1 MRICARLWPLAAWA
15 GLIGCDTA
23 LRAHGRPVAE
33 AYAGPAEIR
42 VLDIPSPLRP
52 EPRVPVLSTPEV
64 FAAYVPSHREDDRL
78 IGEHWIFFK
87 LRDAEWF
94 VERLQDPEPPADGQ
108 APPEAMKTLRELEW
122 TRLVVPYRREEGP
135 K

>member
-1 MRICARLWPLAAWA
+1 MRLWPAALALAL
-15 GLIGCDTA
+15 GGCDTA

-42 VLDIPSPLRP
+42 VLDIPSPLRT
-52 EPRVPVLSTPEV
+52 ERRVPVLSTPEV
-64 FAAYVPSHREDDRL
+64 FAAYVPSHRQDDRL

-94 VERLQDPEPPADGQ
+94 VERLQDPEPPADGD
-108 APPEAMKTLRELEW
+108 APPEAMKPLRELEW
-122 TRLVVPYRREEGP
+122 KNVVVPYRREEAP
-135 K
+135 R